1 MGEPNCWPCEDMDGL
16 VVRRLGGKFDFLFL
30 VISAHRMP
38 TKVRDLIVSLSLGK
52 VGRCANSKKKTMASE
67 TGTMAADSVQMR

>member
-1 MGEPNCWPCEDMDGL
+1 MNQIAGHAKVDCAP
-16 VVRRLGGKFDFLFL
+16 VVGGKIRFSFFL
-30 VISAHRMP
+30 VISAHWML

-52 VGRCANSKKKTMASE
+52 VGRCANSKKTMASE